1 MFSWLKGDPSKRIR
15 KKLDEARQTAMHQ
28 QRNGDLRSYAETMAK
43 VEEQKTSKLKERLTS
58 YCKFCQRN

>member
-43 VEEQKTSKLKERLTS
+43 VEALEDELVAVTGEAISGGPG
-58 YCKFCQRN
+58 

>member
-43 VEEQKTSKLKERLTS
+43 VEALEDELVALTGEAVS
-58 YCKFCQRN
+58 DGPG

>member
-28 QRNGDLRSYAETMAK
+28 QRNGALRSYAETMAK
-43 VEEQKTSKLKERLTS
+43 VEALEDELVAMTGEAISGGPG
-58 YCKFCQRN
+58 

>member
-43 VEEQKTSKLKERLTS
+43 VEALEDELVALTGEAVS
-58 YCKFCQRN
+58 GGPG

>member
-15 KKLDEARQTAMHQ
+15 KKLDEARQTAMNQ

-43 VEEQKTSKLKERLTS
+43 VEALEDELVALTGGPG
-58 YCKFCQRN
+58 